1 MNVST
6 LKYGYRA
13 GCSAQG
19 GSEECPVGVQTE
31 ESCGAVLWFF
41 FAVRANRMHAI
52 TLLQTEGSLAQIDV
66 LLHSLHAGWGR
77 RRVPYPFLFFFAKE
91 KKRLLKP
98 GSLHVS

>member
-1 MNVST
+1 MS
-6 LKYGYRA
+6 GR
-13 GCSAQG
+13 CSDG
-19 GSEECPVGVQTE
+19 GELRCGV
-31 ESCGAVLWFF
+31 VVF

-91 KKRLLKP
+91 KKHLLKS